1 MKCTRRLKDVE
12 KNRSERCL
20 VNGAD
25 IVDLFARESRREPG
39 SAGA

>member
-1 MKCTRRLKDVE
+1 LKDVE

-25 IVDLFARESRREPG
+25 IVDLFARESRRELG
-39 SAGA
+39 SGGA